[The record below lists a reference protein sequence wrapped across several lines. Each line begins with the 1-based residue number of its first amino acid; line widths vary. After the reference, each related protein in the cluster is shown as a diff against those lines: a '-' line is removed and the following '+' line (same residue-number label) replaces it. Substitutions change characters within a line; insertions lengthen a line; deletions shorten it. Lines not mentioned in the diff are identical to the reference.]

1 MHCEQCQRP
10 LAHAED
16 ICPVCAVELSQSTV
30 QIPDL
35 TGTAGRFECPA
46 CHGKFDYWT
55 TALHPANARWYVP
68 QNTINAC
75 PLCAVALDWQRESQL
90 VQVPQTIQG
99 VAFGT
104 AWALS
109 QSIPRELQ
117 QRFGMGFSLLT
128 LAVLIALLHFTVR
141 YPFLSTVGQGAGRF
155 AVANDTYAGRK
166 REWALVLTILALMAV
181 AWTTPDVHWA
191 KVWAAGVGFAVM
203 GCLAAVIWHI
213 RAEQRLRRSVL

>member
-1 MHCEQCQRP
+1 M
-10 LAHAED
+10 
-16 ICPVCAVELSQSTV
+16 CAVELSQSTV

-117 QRFGMGFSLLT
+117 QRFGMGFSLLA

-203 GCLAAVIWHI
+203 GCLAAVVWRI